1 MSEPVPEEEQG
12 GDPPCWAAQFADDE
26 DGEADEEGDPA
37 GQVPQKGPVRPT
49 PRR

>member
-1 MSEPVPEEEQG
+1 VSEPDPEEEQG
-12 GDPPCWAAQFADDE
+12 GDPPCWAAQFADE
-26 DGEADEEGDPA
+26 DGEDEEEAGPA

>member
-12 GDPPCWAAQFADDE
+12 GDPPCWAAQFADEEPDGDE
-26 DGEADEEGDPA
+26 GGDPA
-37 GQVPQKGPVRPT
+37 GQVPQKGPDSPT